1 MQRTRLS
8 TLFDTLGK
16 QLNRWLLNPWRRLS
30 IILISL
36 LGGNFFGVA
45 IASISGQAAEQDVVT
60 AALWI
65 ALAEGISRLVY
76 GRRWRNRNQ
85 NQLEPTTP
93 LIYEVLNAFKIGTT
107 YALAVEAFKL
117 GS

>member
-8 TLFDTLGK
+8 TLVDGATTRF
-16 QLNRWLLNPWRRLS
+16 NRWLFNPWRRISVL
-30 IILISL
+30 LISL

-45 IASISGQAAEQDVVT
+45 IAAISGQAAEQDVLL
-60 AALWI
+60 AAVLVV
-65 ALAEGISRLVY
+65 LAETISRIVY
-76 GRRWRNRNQ
+76 GRRWRNRQ
-85 NQLEPTTP
+85 NEADLATP
-93 LIYEVLNAFKIGTT
+93 LLYEALNGFKIGVM